1 MAQPPKK
8 VHSSKTAMFE
18 TALNEV
24 EEDPFLDMPW
34 WKRLFLR
41 AAHKVKTPPPTQA
54 QLRKAIRNGEFAR
67 LKSWLD
73 QGAVLGEDTP
83 WLSLATRRTNA
94 SLVTLLLAHGAP
106 AEAFDRQTRGAV
118 GRAPMHEAARR
129 GWVEGMELLKKAGA
143 SLESLDDQGQAPVH
157 IASARGQI
165 EALEWLLA
173 NGASPNGPRGSANT
187 ALHTAKNPE
196 VVRRLLAAGADAN
209 RPNARGDTALHAQVR
224 LGRVDMVRALLEAG
238 ADVNRSNP
246 RGVVPL
252 AEIGRGEALEVATLL
267 LDAGADP
274 FVRDED
280 GNTPLHRAVAKIQDE
295 QVFVL
300 FHVRFPA
307 VWDEANRAGETLLLR
322 LVGTG
327 HATLAKRLE
336 ADLVSSVGRQG
347 GLFGG
352 QASVDP

>member
-1 MAQPPKK
+1 MTPPKK
-8 VHSSKTAMFE
+8 VHSSKTAMLE

-34 WKRLFLR
+34 WKRLFVR
-41 AAHKVKTPPPTQA
+41 AKNTVKTPPPTQA
-54 QLRKAIRNGEFAR
+54 QLRKAIRDEHIDQLSA
-67 LKSWLD
+67 WLS
-73 QGAVLGEDTP
+73 QGVELEEGTP
-83 WLSLATRRTNA
+83 WVSLAARRTNA
-94 SLVTLLLAHGAP
+94 PLVSLLLSHGAP
-106 AEAFDRQTRGAV
+106 AETFDRQTRGAV

-129 GWVEGMELLKKAGA
+129 GWVEGMELLHVAGA
-143 SLESLDDQGQAPVH
+143 SVESLDDQGQAPIH

-165 EALEWLLA
+165 EALDWLLSH
-173 NGASPNGPRGSANT
+173 GASPTGPLGSANT

-196 VVRRLLAAGADAN
+196 VVARLLAAGADAN
-209 RPNARGDTALHAQVR
+209 KLNARGDTALHAQVR
-224 LGRVDMVRALLEAG
+224 LGRAEMVKALLDAG
-238 ADVNRSNP
+238 ADPNRSNP

-252 AEIGRGEALEVATLL
+252 AEIGRGEAQAVTRLL

-274 FVRDED
+274 FVRDEE

-307 VWDEANRAGETLLLR
+307 LWDESNRAGETLLLR
-322 LVGTG
+322 LIGTG
-327 HATLAKRLE
+327 HADLAKRIE
-336 ADLVSSVGRQG
+336 ADLASAGRQG

-352 QASVDP
+352 SSAPKA